1 MSLALEVKDAISN
14 FIALKTIERKTIGTL
29 LAWLQ
34 NTAFVQFVI
43 KESMRA
49 EYSLFG
55 NIC

>member
-1 MSLALEVKDAISN
+1 MEVKDAISN
-14 FIALKTIERKTIGTL
+14 FIALKTIERKAIGTL